1 MPNILIKDKNN
12 SDLVKGLASFVV
24 EEKAQ
29 TTDNRSYRLSNIDML
44 RGIVI
49 IIMALDHVR
58 DFFLVGG
65 VEFPLADPDVSA
77 GLYFTRWITHF
88 CAPVFIFLAGTS
100 VGLMSSRKSTW
111 DIGSFVFK
119 RGLWLII
126 VEVAIIST
134 AWTFAPL
141 GEPGMGGASLII
153 LQVIWAL
160 GVSMIILAGA
170 QFIGP
175 RFCLIIG
182 AVILLGHNLFD
193 VILPATTSLGGN
205 GIFWT
210 LLYSPGALV
219 LGPFYIEV
227 VYPLL
232 PCIGLMLL
240 GYGTAFIFQKPALER
255 DKFLIK
261 TGVALVAAFIVI
273 RFSGF
278 YGDPNPWQTQTSGA
292 LATFFDFMNV
302 SKYPASLL
310 YLMATLGPMAIICA
324 LSSKLHGWLKDT
336 LIMFG
341 RVPFAFYVAHFYLI
355 HLLSILLGMAQ
366 GFQAHEFMHI
376 FIFYPQGYGTD
387 LTGVYLVWLGVIAIL
402 YPFCKW
408 VEKVKRTRTDWWLSY
423 L

>member
-1 MPNILIKDKNN
+1 MSNVLTKDKNN
-12 SDLVKGLASFVV
+12 SSLLKDLAPSVIDKKS
-24 EEKAQ
+24 Q

-44 RGIVI
+44 RGLVI

-65 VEFPLADPDVSA
+65 VEFPLSDPNVSA

-100 VGLMSSRKSTW
+100 VGLMSSRKSAS
-111 DIGSFVFK
+111 DIGAFVFK
-119 RGLWLII
+119 RGLWLIL
-126 VEVAIIST
+126 VEIAIIST
-134 AWTFAPL
+134 AWTFAPF
-141 GEPGMGGASLII
+141 GEAAMGGATLLI

-175 RFCLIIG
+175 RYCLIMG
-182 AVILLGHNLFD
+182 TVILLGHNIFD
-193 VILPATTSLGGN
+193 GILPLSTVLGGN
-205 GIFWT
+205 NILWT
-210 LLYSPGALV
+210 LLYSSGAIV

-232 PCIGLMLL
+232 PCIGLMLF
-240 GYGTAFIFQKPALER
+240 GYGSASIFQKPPVER
-255 DKFLIK
+255 DKLLLK
-261 TGVALVAAFIVI
+261 TGFAFVSAFILL
-273 RFSGF
+273 RYSGL
-278 YGDPNPWQTQTSGA
+278 YGDPNPWQMQPSGFV
-292 LATFFDFMNV
+292 ATFFDFMNV

-310 YLMATLGPMAIICA
+310 YLLVTLGPMAIICA
-324 LSSKLHGWLKDT
+324 FSTKLNGWLKDT
-336 LIMFG
+336 LVMFG

-355 HLLSILLGMAQ
+355 HLLSILFGMTQ

-376 FIFYPQGYGTD
+376 FIFYPQGYGTE
-387 LTGVYLVWLGVIAIL
+387 LPGVYLVWGLVITIL

-408 VEKVKRTRTDWWLSY
+408 VEKVKRNHTNWWLSY